1 MQLTLNTC
9 VKLNSGM
16 MMPVMGLGTFKS
28 SPGEETRN
36 AVLWALEAGYRHL
49 DTATIYQNEQDV
61 GMAIRESGIR
71 REEIFVTTK
80 VWNGDQGYDSTLQA
94 YERSLKVMGL
104 DWVDLYL
111 IHWPIPETRADT
123 WRALVRLYE
132 MGRVRAVGVSNY
144 TTRHLQ
150 ELEATSS
157 LVPAVNQFEL
167 HTYFQRKEL
176 VTACQR
182 AGIQVES
189 YSPLARGRKMDDP
202 VLLALAGRYGKTPA
216 QIMIRWGL
224 QKGMVMI
231 PKSVRRER
239 IVENADV
246 FDFEI
251 ADEDMRLLD
260 GFDVNM
266 QIIRPGFME
275 GEW

>member
-1 MQLTLNTC
+1 MQLSLNTC
-9 VKLNSGM
+9 VRLNNGV

-28 SPGEETRN
+28 TPGEETRN
-36 AVLWALEAGYRHL
+36 AVLWALEAGYRHI
-49 DTATIYQNEQDV
+49 DTATIYQNEEDV
-61 GMAIRESGIR
+61 GKAIHESGIP
-71 REEIFVTTK
+71 REQIFVTTK
-80 VWNGDQGYDSTLQA
+80 VWNGDQGYDSTLRA
-94 YERSLKVMGL
+94 YERSLQVMGL

-111 IHWPIPETRADT
+111 VHWPIPETRAET

-132 MGRVRAVGVSNY
+132 SDRLRAVGISNY
-144 TTRHLQ
+144 TVRHLQ
-150 ELEATSS
+150 ELEAVSG

-176 VTACQR
+176 VAACQQ

-202 VLLALAGRYGKTPA
+202 ALLGLAAHYGKTPA
-216 QIMIRWGL
+216 QLMIRWGL
-224 QKGMVMI
+224 QKGFVMI

-239 IVENADV
+239 ILENVDIY
-246 FDFEI
+246 DFEI
-251 ADEDMRLLD
+251 SAEDMQLLEH
-260 GFDVNM
+260 FDVNL

>member
-9 VKLNSGM
+9 VTLNNGV
-16 MMPVMGLGTFKS
+16 MMPAMGLGTFRS

-36 AVLWALEAGYRHL
+36 AVLWALEAGYRHI
-49 DTATIYQNEQDV
+49 DTATIYQNEEDV
-61 GMAIRESGIR
+61 GMAVRESGIP
-71 REEIFVTTK
+71 REQIFITTK
-80 VWNGDQGYDSTLQA
+80 VWNGDQGYESTLRA
-94 YERSLKVMGL
+94 YERSLQVMGL

-111 IHWPIPETRADT
+111 IHWPIPETRAET
-123 WRALVRLYE
+123 WRALVRLFE
-132 MGRVRAVGVSNY
+132 MGQVRAVGVSNF
-144 TTRHLQ
+144 TVRHLQ
-150 ELEATSS
+150 ELEAASS

-176 VTACQR
+176 VAACQQ

-202 VLLALAGRYGKTPA
+202 ALLALAAHYGKTPA
-216 QIMIRWGL
+216 QVMIRWGL

-231 PKSVRRER
+231 PKSVHRER
-239 IVENADV
+239 IVENANV

-251 ADEDMRLLD
+251 SEADMQLLD
-260 GFDVNM
+260 TFDVNL